1 MLNSTRQSKN
11 KYKRLSR
18 LWMSFLYNDSRNVG
32 LENEE
37 TTKGDLSHQALS
49 IVSWF
54 SRRIQVKDN
63 NTHETELRRAYSFH
77 CVSKGFPRDEIE
89 NGLALTSVS
98 VASLAFPIAF
108 SCILSRGEATPS
120 NPKQIRSKAKQIKV
134 K

>member
-1 MLNSTRQSKN
+1 
-11 KYKRLSR
+11 
-18 LWMSFLYNDSRNVG
+18 MSFLYNDSRNVG

-77 CVSKGFPRDEIE
+77 CVSKGFPCDEIE
-89 NGLALTSVS
+89 NKP
-98 VASLAFPIAF
+98 VAEFEIF
-108 SCILSRGEATPS
+108 QE
-120 NPKQIRSKAKQIKV
+120 
-134 K
+134 